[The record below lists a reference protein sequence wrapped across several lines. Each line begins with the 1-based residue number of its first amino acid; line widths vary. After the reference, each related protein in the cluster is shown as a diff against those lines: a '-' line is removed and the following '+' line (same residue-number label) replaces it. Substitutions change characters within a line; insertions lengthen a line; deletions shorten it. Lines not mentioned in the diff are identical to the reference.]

1 VKLMHDPSQT
11 DVCDCVNAATGN
23 AQGLT
28 VTVTLT
34 VSEQV
39 PSEPMI
45 EYVVVD
51 EGLAV
56 TVLPVVALS
65 PVPGD
70 HV

>member
-1 VKLMHDPSQT
+1 
-11 DVCDCVNAATGN
+11 
-23 AQGLT
+23 
-28 VTVTLT
+28 
-34 VSEQV
+34 
-39 PSEPMI
+39 MI